1 MEELLDQRLRFSGR
15 NSNQIARMVRAASA
29 CIENE
34 SMRPDMGEIVR
45 ILRGKEAICLS
56 RKKSVLPVNS
66 NVADSYPELQQ
77 TKSEMKSHF
86 ALAMLGVEFEDDDH
100 LHCR

>member
-45 ILRGKEAICLS
+45 ILRGKEAIGLS
-56 RKKSVLPVNS
+56 RKKSVLPVKS
-66 NVADSYPELQQ
+66 NMADSYPELQQ
-77 TKSEMKSHF
+77 TKSEMTSHF